1 MSKIN
6 AFTFVMTVYRKTSG
20 ASSRQFFGFILI
32 FFFQLL
38 SLQLFNLMS
47 CMLDYGC
54 SFELTLSL
62 QITADKILCLHYW
75 YPQHLL
81 WSEVRPLL
89 VT

>member
-1 MSKIN
+1 MV
-6 AFTFVMTVYRKTSG
+6 AV
-20 ASSRQFFGFILI
+20 
-32 FFFQLL
+32 
-38 SLQLFNLMS
+38 
-47 CMLDYGC
+47 
-54 SFELTLSL
+54 FELTLSL